1 MTSMDKNSASA
12 SSGGNRSPHH
22 NLKNIPAQWSER
34 VTPLERTLVPKFAA
48 RAYHL
53 PGNSLC
59 GDWMQYMLN
68 NHPVIGICCHHRL
81 HPLKTRQRSVI
92 LLGSFAFGV
101 AITNVCYLWFIA
113 TGRDAEEEVFSIDL
127 NTPDSAHYSVTAG
140 LVMLVTVG
148 SGLHTVF
155 DRFIWSVSACRCCRA
170 GGTFET
176 NSINSPRR
184 GRWQDVG
191 TYLVVLLVVLVIA
204 AATFIVIMRAKMDN
218 EGQTEIPY
226 IQDSNTTLTDIVDSV
241 KDFTIEDFSFMKAYC
256 IEFAVS
262 LFVYYP
268 FFETV
273 LFSGVLG
280 CFRLPGLGGRPYEV
294 RKEEKKNNG
303 RSGARRVSAVE
314 MT

>member
-1 MTSMDKNSASA
+1 MSPKDKNSASI

-22 NLKNIPAQWSER
+22 NLKNIPAEWSER

-59 GDWMQYMLN
+59 ADWLQYMLN

-81 HPLKTRQRSVI
+81 HPLKTRQRCI
-92 LLGSFAFGV
+92 IFLGSFAFGV
-101 AITNVCYLWFIA
+101 AIRNICYLWFIS
-113 TGRDAEEEVFSIDL
+113 TGRDAEQEVFSIDL
-127 NTPDSAHYSVTAG
+127 NAQESAHYSVTAG

-148 SGLHTVF
+148 SGIHTIF
-155 DRFIWSVSACRCCRA
+155 DRFVWSVSACRCCRA
-170 GGTFET
+170 GGTFES
-176 NSINSPRR
+176 NSINSPNRS
-184 GRWQDVG
+184 RWQDFG
-191 TYLVVLLVVLVIA
+191 TYLVVLLVALVIA
-204 AATFIVIMRAKMDN
+204 AATFIVILRAKMDG

-226 IQDSNTTLTDIVDSV
+226 IQDNNTTLTDIVDSV
-241 KDFTIEDFSFMKAYC
+241 KDFELEDFKFMKAYC

-268 FFETV
+268 FFESV

-280 CFRLPGLGGRPYEV
+280 CFRLPLLGGRPYEV

-303 RSGARRVSAVE
+303 KSGTRRVSALE
-314 MT
+314 MA